1 MVIIMMS
8 RSLNERP
15 LARRTLEITSLPSP
29 LVPGEAAPTMEA
41 NPAGGLPQAGPE
53 PLLHPEP
60 QGFRSRDI

>member
-1 MVIIMMS
+1 MMS
-8 RSLNERP
+8 HSLNERP

>member
-15 LARRTLEITSLPSP
+15 LARRTLEITSLSSP

-53 PLLHPEP
+53 SLLHPGASGVL
-60 QGFRSRDI
+60 QW